1 MNFLEELHWRGLVK
15 ETSSND
21 ELKSLL
27 SNPSSIYIG
36 FDPSAQSMHIGNF
49 VQISLLMRFQQ
60 AGHRVIALV
69 GGATGMIGDPSGK
82 SKERNLLDER
92 SLDKNTQG
100 IKKQLER
107 FIDLSNP
114 SRGLL
119 VNNYDWLGS
128 MSYLHF
134 LRDYGKYFPV
144 NYMLAK
150 DVVSSRMEAGISY
163 TEFSYMIL
171 QAVDFLTLFNEQQC
185 TIQIGGSDQWGNLTA
200 GLELIRKVKGSEA
213 KAAVMTTPLITTSDG
228 KKFGKSEEGA
238 LFLDASLTSP
248 YKLYQYFVNVP
259 DADAIN
265 YVKIFTF
272 LTPDDI
278 ISLEKIHHA
287 SPGSRIGQKK
297 LAEEITRLIHGEQ
310 GLQEA
315 LQITEAFFSG
325 AIQTLTEK
333 QIQSSLGSIAKPL
346 AFDMPIEDVLV
357 VIGAAS
363 SKREAKEFITNK
375 SITVNGNVIDQ
386 IATLITKTDA
396 LFHRY
401 TIIRRGKKNY
411 YLIEHTTNIPIN

>member
-297 LAEEITRLIHGEQ
+297 LA
-310 GLQEA
+310 
-315 LQITEAFFSG
+315 
-325 AIQTLTEK
+325 
-333 QIQSSLGSIAKPL
+333 
-346 AFDMPIEDVLV
+346 
-357 VIGAAS
+357 
-363 SKREAKEFITNK
+363 
-375 SITVNGNVIDQ
+375 
-386 IATLITKTDA
+386 
-396 LFHRY
+396 
-401 TIIRRGKKNY
+401 
-411 YLIEHTTNIPIN
+411 